1 MELLKVD
8 KHETGVYKVSYYNG
22 VYLGEFVTGDDGY
35 LVYFPSKRNNGFWS
49 SSAIRA
55 IADKLDELNKPW
67 DDVIQKITIEE

>member
-1 MELLKVD
+1 M
-8 KHETGVYKVSYYNG
+8 
-22 VYLGEFVTGDDGY
+22 GEFVTGDDGY